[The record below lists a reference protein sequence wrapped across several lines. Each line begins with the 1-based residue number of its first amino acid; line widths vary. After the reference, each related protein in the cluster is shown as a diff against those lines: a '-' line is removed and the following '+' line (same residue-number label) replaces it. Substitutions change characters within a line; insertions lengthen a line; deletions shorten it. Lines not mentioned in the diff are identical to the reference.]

1 MTPFQ
6 LKRLMQ
12 EAQSLLNAYQH
23 DAAPSIEDRRN
34 EADILAY
41 TALDEEIERVERLL
55 QLIEAGIKHLEEEES
70 NG

>member
-6 LKRLMQ
+6 IKQLMR
-12 EAQSLLNAYQH
+12 EAQRVLDAYQH
-23 DAAPSIEDRRN
+23 DVAPSIEDRRN

-41 TALDEEIERVERLL
+41 TALDEEVERVERLI
-55 QLIEAGIKHLEEEES
+55 QLMEAGIKHLEEEES

>member
-23 DAAPSIEDRRN
+23 DATPSIEDRRN

-55 QLIEAGIKHLEEEES
+55 QLMEAGIKHLEEEES